1 MLRGS
6 KGIHNGKVDRRSEQD
21 LKSRDSVGEG
31 APTGRSRSRG
41 FGRRY
46 GRKLHGA
53 CDFLTGFLLCGMV
66 VFSPWAFG
74 TTQEWSIGTMNVGG
88 YVLGGLLCTKWLLR
102 WIWGF
107 RPAVWGQ
114 EDWGAGGGAV
124 RWITR
129 LLALLTGLVLLY
141 CFVSAANARATFF
154 EEQNQFA
161 YRECILWLPHSYDSI
176 LSWQAFW
183 NYLAL
188 SCVFWSVRD
197 WLLTKTREEC
207 REEENRVGEK
217 RGDAAHSKGSAT
229 FVASGDVERRAD
241 DRRIHEEGPA
251 DTEKRGDAAQSK
263 GSATFIASGDV
274 VTPGEVRERG
284 YLLPRRLKLLLW
296 VLSLNGALL
305 AAEGLLQHVLGDG
318 RLLWLVTPRINKAP
332 DSQFGPYAYRS
343 NAAQYFLLAWPLT
356 LGLWWVLRGRG
367 RWVQERLR
375 TYNNLL
381 PCVFLMALVPL
392 ISLSRAAAIIGF
404 VCLAIAVGLIGT
416 AEYRS
421 RRGKVPWMV
430 LLLGLVLLVAGLMD
444 WQHLNKRFQQGTLD
458 SGRHL
463 IWENSLK
470 IVREYP
476 LFGTGPGTFDS
487 VYQFYRPAV
496 DDPWYAT
503 AHNDWLEVLLTF
515 GAVGTVPLL
524 TVLIL
529 LLVRSFFLGG
539 IAVHRVFMQLI
550 LLALASCLVYA
561 VVDFPFQVYSVL
573 FLFVLECA
581 VLSCVYRAAARKS

>member
-1 MLRGS
+1 M
-6 KGIHNGKVDRRSEQD
+6 DRHSEQD
-21 LKSRDSVGEG
+21 LKTSNSVGAG
-31 APTGRSRSRG
+31 ARTGRSSSRG
-41 FGRRY
+41 FARRY
-46 GRKLHGA
+46 GRKLYGA
-53 CDFLTGFLLCGMV
+53 CDFVTGFLLSGMV

-102 WIWGF
+102 WIWGV

-114 EDWGAGGGAV
+114 EDGGAGDGAV

-129 LLALLTGLVLLY
+129 LLAVLTGLVLLY
-141 CFVSAANARATFF
+141 CFVSAINARATFF
-154 EEQNQFA
+154 EEQNQFI
-161 YRECILWLPHSYDSI
+161 YRECTLWLPHSYDSI

-188 SCVFWSVRD
+188 SFVFWSVRD

-207 REEENRVGEK
+207 REEENEAGEK

-229 FVASGDVERRAD
+229 FVAAGDVE
-241 DRRIHEEGPA
+241 
-251 DTEKRGDAAQSK
+251 TRGE
-263 GSATFIASGDV
+263 I
-274 VTPGEVRERG
+274 RERG

-305 AAEGLLQHVLGDG
+305 AAEGLVQHVLGDG

-332 DSQFGPYAYRS
+332 DAQFGPYAYRS

-356 LGLWWVLRGRG
+356 LGLWWILRGRG

-375 TYNNLL
+375 THNNLL

-392 ISLSRAAAIIGF
+392 ISMSRAGAIIGF
-404 VCLAIAVGLIGT
+404 ASLAVAVALVGR

-430 LLLGLVLLVAGLMD
+430 VLLGAVLLVAGLMD
-444 WQHLNKRFQQGTLD
+444 WQHLNKRFHEGTLD
-458 SGRHL
+458 SNRL
-463 IWENSLK
+463 MIWENSLK
-470 IVREYP
+470 IVRDHP

-487 VYQFYRPAV
+487 VYQFYRGSL
-496 DDPWYAT
+496 DEDWFAT
-503 AHNDWLEVLLTF
+503 THNDWLEVLLTF
-515 GAVGTVPLL
+515 GAIGTAPLVV
-524 TVLIL
+524 VLIL
-529 LLVRSFFLGG
+529 LLLRSFVSGG
-539 IAVHRVFMQLI
+539 IAVHRLFMHMI
-550 LLALASCLVYA
+550 LLALANCLAYA
-561 VVDFPFQVYSVL
+561 AMDFPLQVYSVL

-581 VLSCVYRAAARKS
+581 VLSCVYRAGAKKR